1 MYEGSIDT
9 VICMYRAFI
18 EEKPFLVKI
27 LYFKNFS
34 RKIFFIIFFRTIN
47 VIVYLV
53 AINCIIV
60 IYFKKI
66 MKAMTLKTKPLA
78 IAVVAIASL
87 GILAFPLGLASA
99 VSDYLGI
106 NASKSSINFGPTE
119 LDKSV
124 IATFGDIPREGQGGA
139 FGYGIL
145 TSGGNSIIVT
155 TTHPGVLDSALQKG
169 DINSPVW
176 HNHYVKLG
184 TDASCISG
192 TNPSGLSVAD
202 ISYESPGKV
211 DVDGKKVQ
219 LKDIPTGSQNEHFGL
234 APNAVHAFNVGTTGN
249 TLVSFTLSIVG
260 SGPYGPG
267 AVCVNNV
274 SPVTLP

>member
-1 MYEGSIDT
+1 MT
-9 VICMYRAFI
+9 
-18 EEKPFLVKI
+18 
-27 LYFKNFS
+27 
-34 RKIFFIIFFRTIN
+34 
-47 VIVYLV
+47 
-53 AINCIIV
+53 
-60 IYFKKI
+60 FKK
-66 MKAMTLKTKPLA
+66 TLA
-78 IAVVAIASL
+78 ISIAAVSAL
-87 GILAFPLGLASA
+87 GLLAFPLGLAGA

-106 NASKSSINFGPTE
+106 NAKQSSINFGPTD

-124 IATFGDIPREGQGGA
+124 IATFGDIPRQGQGGA
-139 FGYGIL
+139 FGYGVL
-145 TSGGNSIIVT
+145 TSGGDSIIVT

-184 TDASCISG
+184 SDPNCVGS
-192 TNPSGLSVAD
+192 TNPTGLSVAD

-211 DVDGKKVQ
+211 NVEGKKAV
-219 LKDIPTGSQNEHFGL
+219 LKDVPTGAQSEHFGL
-234 APNAVHAFNVGTTGN
+234 APNAVHSFNVGTSGN

>member
-1 MYEGSIDT
+1 MVY
-9 VICMYRAFI
+9 
-18 EEKPFLVKI
+18 FLAINYKI
-27 LYFKNFS
+27 LFNFQ
-34 RKIFFIIFFRTIN
+34 KIVDAMT
-47 VIVYLV
+47 
-53 AINCIIV
+53 
-60 IYFKKI
+60 FKK
-66 MKAMTLKTKPLA
+66 TLA
-78 IAVVAIASL
+78 ISIAAIFAL
-87 GILAFPLGLASA
+87 GLLAFPLGLAGA

-106 NASKSSINFGPTE
+106 NASKSKINFGPTE

-124 IATFGDIPREGQGGA
+124 IATFGNIPRGGQGGA
-139 FGYGIL
+139 FGYGVL
-145 TSGGNSIIVT
+145 TSGGDSIIVT
-155 TTHPGVLDSALQKG
+155 TTHSGVLDSALQKG

-184 TDASCISG
+184 NDPSCIDSV

-211 DVDGKKVQ
+211 DVDGKKAE
-219 LKDIPTGSQNEHFGL
+219 LKDIPTGSQSEHFGL
-234 APNAVHAFNVGTTGN
+234 APNAVHTFNVGTTGN